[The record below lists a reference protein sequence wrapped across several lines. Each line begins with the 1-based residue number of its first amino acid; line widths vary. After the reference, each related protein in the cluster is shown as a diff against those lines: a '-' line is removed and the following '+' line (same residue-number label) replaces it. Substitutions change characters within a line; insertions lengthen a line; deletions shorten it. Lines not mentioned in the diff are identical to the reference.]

1 MPLKALPTGLYSYT
15 YPPGSIPVE
24 VYVFEDPND
33 GTCWRFKNN
42 KFSHRLDTS
51 PHNVPIVVWPK
62 CLEPI
67 VPKNPIPT
75 SLPFP
80 ANVPCPRLLDPM
92 EAPKLP
98 DDATQL
104 AKLPRTAEG
113 VLVVPGMTVWSK
125 PSSGPPHSFL
135 VHSIY
140 EGKQIGLWLPANG
153 YAVAAASDKCYYIK
167 PTE

>member
-1 MPLKALPTGLYSYT
+1 MPHKALPNGLYSYT
-15 YPPGSIPVE
+15 YPPGSTPVE

-67 VPKNPIPT
+67 VPKNLIPT

-80 ANVPCPRLLDPM
+80 ANVPCPKLLDPM
-92 EAPKLP
+92 EDQDLIDMGFVKNPLEQ
-98 DDATQL
+98 DVLSDTFYWYHE
-104 AKLPRTAEG
+104 TWG
-113 VLVVPGMTVWSK
+113 VSFSPGLQPCMFEVLTHI
-125 PSSGPPHSFL
+125 HSL
-135 VHSIY
+135 
-140 EGKQIGLWLPANG
+140 GRA
-153 YAVAAASDKCYYIK
+153 AVRHDMKVALGITH
-167 PTE
+167 P